1 MKRLNLSR
9 LRSDE
14 GYSLGLV
21 VIFVMAVGTVLGSV
35 MMATQISA
43 DAQGDGVGQLKSAN
57 SAATAVADVIE
68 MYRQEADASYALQ
81 VTQNQPNCGFETNLD
96 GVKVNCEL
104 LTSSTPSLDQT
115 SRITFTVNGAQP
127 VERFF
132 TVTVDPNSGTQSVSQ
147 SRT

>member
-1 MKRLNLSR
+1 MKRLILSR

-43 DAQGDGVGQLKSAN
+43 DAQGHGVGQLKSAN
-57 SAATAVADVIE
+57 AAATAVSNVIE

-81 VTQNQPNCGFETNLD
+81 VTQNQPNCGFATKLD
-96 GVKVNCEL
+96 GVKVTCEL
-104 LTSSTPSLDQT
+104 LASSTPSTEQT
-115 SRITFTVNGAQP
+115 SRITFTVDGARP

-132 TVTVDPNSGTQSVSQ
+132 TVTVDPNSGTQRISQ